1 MFTFWNFG
9 ILYNFSIRN
18 VSKVY
23 SPSVFEIYLTFD
35 FSKYKRNS
43 RGLYKRFQTD
53 NYFSDEIPQEIKDK
67 NRIYQTWDQ
76 L

>member
-1 MFTFWNFG
+1 MSVGLSLENFDFG
-9 ILYNFSIRN
+9 ILYNFPIRN

-53 NYFSDEIPQEIKDK
+53 NYF
-67 NRIYQTWDQ
+67 
-76 L
+76 